1 MNGKCHLHIL
11 MWSLFE
17 PNLNTCKTFEMKPF
31 SLLSC
36 SGMCCMEL
44 DVHRV
49 WSDNVLLWS
58 YEISSYHFH
67 LNDILVKWHIK
78 QCAHVVVVLVHFA
91 KKKIQFLPKG
101 FEMQTNDLQS
111 LVCILFVWRL
121 RTLQVVY
128 DLISSSNLSQG
139 GTDNLTEFSEESGL
153 SM

>member
-1 MNGKCHLHIL
+1 
-11 MWSLFE
+11 
-17 PNLNTCKTFEMKPF
+17 
-31 SLLSC
+31 
-36 SGMCCMEL
+36 
-44 DVHRV
+44 
-49 WSDNVLLWS
+49 
-58 YEISSYHFH
+58 
-67 LNDILVKWHIK
+67 
-78 QCAHVVVVLVHFA
+78 VHFA

>member
-1 MNGKCHLHIL
+1 MVNKKRWMESAIFHIL

-78 QCAHVVVVLVHFA
+78 QCAHVVVVLVLFA
-91 KKKIQFLPKG
+91 KKKIQLLTKG
-101 FEMQTNDLQS
+101 FEMQTK
-111 LVCILFVWRL
+111 CKVWFAFCLCGGSELCRL
-121 RTLQVVY
+121 S
-128 DLISSSNLSQG
+128 LISSAAAIWAKEAHG
-139 GTDNLTEFSEESGL
+139 
-153 SM
+153 